1 MFEMVGI
8 GEALFAKWTFHGSF
22 SFISIAMFEM
32 FDEKGY
38 DEQQSLF
45 LSEFQTGP

>member
-1 MFEMVGI
+1 MKHCLLNELNG
-8 GEALFAKWTFHGSF
+8 LF

-45 LSEFQTGP
+45 LSELQTGHRSVMFEY